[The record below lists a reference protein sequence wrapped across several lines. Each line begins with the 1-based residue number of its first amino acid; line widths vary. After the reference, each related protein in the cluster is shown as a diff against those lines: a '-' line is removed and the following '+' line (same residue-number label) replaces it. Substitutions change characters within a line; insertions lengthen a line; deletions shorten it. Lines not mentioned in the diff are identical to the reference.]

1 MSEPLIMI
9 LKRKVEE
16 LTPFILW
23 EGNTNNVE
31 EITLKNA
38 ISNYTKLK
46 IFYKDND
53 GQRNSIEID
62 NSDKSNEIP
71 VSLSSF
77 YNSGEWFNVK
87 MRSIQL
93 SDNKIKGIGQAN
105 YEFSSKEILYNNNIF
120 ITKIEGYK

>member
-93 SDNKIKGIGQAN
+93 YDNKIKGIGQAN

>member
-23 EGNTNNVE
+23 EGNTNNIE

-38 ISNYTKLK
+38 VSTYTKLK

-53 GQRNSIEID
+53 GQRNSVEVD

-71 VSLSSF
+71 VSL
-77 YNSGEWFNVK
+77 
-87 MRSIQL
+87 
-93 SDNKIKGIGQAN
+93 
-105 YEFSSKEILYNNNIF
+105 
-120 ITKIEGYK
+120 

>member
-1 MSEPLIMI
+1 MAEPKI
-9 LKRKVEE
+9 LQLEKEIRKLQPEV
-16 LTPFILW
+16 LFT
-23 EGNTNNVE
+23 GNTNNVE

-62 NSDKSNEIP
+62 NSDKSNEIS

-93 SDNKIKGIGQAN
+93 SGNKVKGIGQAN
-105 YEFSSKEILYNNNIF
+105 YEFGSKEIIYNNNIF

>member
-38 ISNYTKLK
+38 ISNYTKIK
-46 IFYKDND
+46 VFYKDNN
-53 GQRNSIEID
+53 GQRNSVGID

-71 VSLSSF
+71 VGLSSF
-77 YNSGEWFNVK
+77 FNEGQWFNVK
-87 MRSIQL
+87 VRSIVL
-93 SDNKIKGIGQAN
+93 SNNKVKGVGQAN